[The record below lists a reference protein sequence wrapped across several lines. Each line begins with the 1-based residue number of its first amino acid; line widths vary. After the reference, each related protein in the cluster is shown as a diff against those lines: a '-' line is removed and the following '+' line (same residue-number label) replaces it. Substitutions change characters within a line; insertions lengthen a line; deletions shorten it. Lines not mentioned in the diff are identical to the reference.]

1 MPLNLTNLARGL
13 ALALAV
19 AVLAGCAT
27 SKEKLLT
34 HGDRTMMD
42 IWQQEAGDGGGAA
55 GRNAGRQLLDAR
67 QSLRRPLTDAD
78 VQAAPVEQMRYTRT
92 ARNEVHRQFQRLH
105 LVRSPGGLALPGRA
119 PSDLTVWRF
128 AMSFV
133 VNDSCLESLSAIA
146 AQHEDWIIQQAI
158 ALLEKR
164 VFKAGAKLLDPTAVR
179 D

>member
-78 VQAAPVEQMRYTRT
+78 HPSSRCAT
-92 ARNEVHRQFQRLH
+92 
-105 LVRSPGGLALPGRA
+105 RA
-119 PSDLTVWRF
+119 PRAMRF
-128 AMSFV
+128 
-133 VNDSCLESLSAIA
+133 
-146 AQHEDWIIQQAI
+146 
-158 ALLEKR
+158 
-164 VFKAGAKLLDPTAVR
+164 TASSSVCPIPIS
-179 D
+179 